1 LNGRQA
7 RSPWLV
13 TADLLRLRRWT
24 TSVLS
29 RIQPADEVTRAA
41 SAVPASEW
49 NLFLRLER
57 CASALLSVAAS
68 TEKLPPAIQETLR
81 QAAALETQSVL
92 RARVDARDIAAIA
105 KRVPYRIT
113 VLKGGVRAIE
123 NVNPAL
129 PVSDIDLLV
138 EKQDVT
144 SLVTELERAGF
155 GKASRALDHHQAI
168 EPSAD
173 RLAVEVHWTTHD
185 DGTPLDS
192 SIWHRIRPLP
202 SAPPLTQLGAGDTL
216 LHLIE
221 HATIV
226 HRERSVSLRDTI
238 LIGSVAAQCTDD
250 ELASVRRSIGAHD
263 QQSQMTSLLDFAIA
277 LDKPGAGVVDPFVE
291 SCATFYAC
299 AAIENRLPAAMS
311 SRSALAFVTEVELGR
326 IPRFRAIRNALRWRG
341 TGVESLAD
349 FSKRYPRMAPALIA
363 PAHLAYYAL
372 VTAVTLPMIR
382 STRRKA
388 LSELNQRTT

>member
-1 LNGRQA
+1 
-7 RSPWLV
+7 
-13 TADLLRLRRWT
+13 
-24 TSVLS
+24 
-29 RIQPADEVTRAA
+29 
-41 SAVPASEW
+41 VPATEW

-57 CASALLSVAAS
+57 CAGALLSAS
-68 TEKLPPAIQETLR
+68 ESISALPKKFQETLR

-92 RARVDARDIAAIA
+92 RARVDARDIASIA
-105 KRVPYRIT
+105 KRATYRII

-138 EKQDVT
+138 EKQHVT
-144 SLVTELERAGF
+144 SLITELERSGF

-168 EPSAD
+168 EPSTD

-185 DGTPLDS
+185 DGTPLDP
-192 SIWHRIRPLP
+192 SIWQRIRPIP
-202 SAPPLTQLGAGDTL
+202 SLPPLMQLGPADTL
-216 LHLIE
+216 VHLIE

-238 LIGSVAAQCTDD
+238 LIGNVAAQCTGD
-250 ELASVRRSIGAHD
+250 ELASVRRTISAHD
-263 QQSQMTSLLDFAIA
+263 QRAAMTSLLDFAIA
-277 LDKPGAGVVDPFVE
+277 IDKSSETIRDPFIE

-311 SRSALAFVTEVELGR
+311 SRSALAFVTEVELAR
-326 IPRFRAIRNALRWRG
+326 IPRLRAIRNALRWRG

-349 FSKRYPRMAPALIA
+349 FAERYPRVAPALIA

-372 VTAVTLPMIR
+372 VTMVTLPMIR

>member
-1 LNGRQA
+1 M
-7 RSPWLV
+7 
-13 TADLLRLRRWT
+13 
-24 TSVLS
+24 
-29 RIQPADEVTRAA
+29 PAG
-41 SAVPASEW
+41 EW

-57 CASALLSVAAS
+57 CASALLSVS
-68 TEKLPPAIQETLR
+68 QSIMTLPVEIQETLR
-81 QAAALETQSVL
+81 QAAAIETQSVL
-92 RARVDARDIAAIA
+92 RARVDARDIATIA
-105 KRVPYRIT
+105 KRVAYRIT

-138 EKQDVT
+138 EKQHVT
-144 SLVTELERAGF
+144 SLVAELERAGL
-155 GKASRALDHHQAI
+155 GKAARALDHHQAI

-192 SIWHRIRPLP
+192 SIWQRIRQLP
-202 SAPPLTQLGAGDTL
+202 AAPPLTQLSAADTL
-216 LHLIE
+216 VHLIE

-238 LIGSVAAQCTDD
+238 LIGSVAAQCTNE
-250 ELASVRRSIGAHD
+250 ELTSARRTLDAHD
-263 QQSQMTSLLDFAIA
+263 QRDAMPSLLDFAIA
-277 LDKPGAGVVDPFVE
+277 IDTSREAVTDPFID

-326 IPRFRAIRNALRWRG
+326 ISRLRAIRNALRWRG
-341 TGVESLAD
+341 TGVESLAS
-349 FSKRYPRMAPALIA
+349 FSERYPRLAPALIA

-372 VTAVTLPMIR
+372 VTMVTLPMIR

-388 LSELNQRTT
+388 LSELNQQKT